1 MKSLGIPFLVVGL
14 LLVVADREDVRPVPQ
29 VGPVW
34 SLPVPQ
40 PHATRARPPT
50 SLSSPETEVVQRVC
64 ARCHNSRRLLG
75 NLSLEDFVVEEADRN
90 ADVAEKMVRKL
101 RAGMMPPP
109 ASPRPSAD
117 TLLALVERLE
127 SVLDVAAAENPD
139 PGVRTFQRL
148 NRAEYERAIR
158 DLLGL
163 EVDAGEWLPLDQ
175 MSANFDNIADVQTLS
190 PTLIEAYL
198 NAAAEISRWAVG
210 DRTAPSVDRRYKN
223 SEYVS
228 QHPWDHVEGAPYGT
242 RGGVVVEH
250 VFPADGEYVFELG
263 FSSGANSRFEDI
275 DISVDGERVALLH
288 HARTGAGADGRGAA
302 PISTGPVFIRAG
314 QKRVSAAFVRGFDG
328 PYEDL
333 IRPHDWSMAG
343 GGSGGSGITTLPHV
357 RELVVSGPTNV
368 TGVSDNPARRRIFI
382 CRPTSAE
389 EEAPC
394 SRRIIEGL
402 ATRAYRRPASAAD
415 IDGLMGFYEN
425 GAAAEGFENGMRMAL
440 EALLAGPRFVFRPE
454 HEPEGIEPGE
464 VYPVASVDLASRL
477 SFFLWGAPPDE
488 ALREAAAD
496 GGLLDE
502 EELILQAR
510 RMLADPRA
518 GALGSRFA
526 AQWLRLQ
533 DLYKVHP
540 DPNFYPNFDDN
551 LADAMRYETELFF
564 NSLVEEDRSVL
575 DLFRADYTYVN
586 ERLAAHYGFP
596 ATPGN
601 HFRKVAYP
609 DDRRVGLLGQGSI
622 LVLTS
627 LANRTS
633 PVLRGKWVM
642 EVLLG
647 TPPPPPPPGIPDLE
661 ETEVAQEGRMLTTRE
676 RMEIHSEIPVCKSC
690 HRFMDPIGLALDNF
704 DVTGKWRSLE
714 NGIPLDTRG
723 DFYDGTPVATPS
735 ELSAAL
741 LKRPLPLVRNFTEN
755 LMAYAL
761 GRRVEYYDQPAI
773 REIVRQAE
781 RDDYRVSSLVLGVVG
796 SDAFR
801 KRRAAAPATVE
812 DSGTALSNEQNRRR

>member
-1 MKSLGIPFLVVGL
+1 MKSLGPSFLAAGL
-14 LLVVADREDVRPVPQ
+14 LVLMAGAGDAPAGPPPTPFVESERAPPAQAEIGGAVKHAVESYRVRP
-29 VGPVW
+29 
-34 SLPVPQ
+34 SS
-40 PHATRARPPT
+40 AA
-50 SLSSPETEVVQRVC
+50 SAASPETEVVQRVC
-64 ARCHNSRRLLG
+64 ARCHNQRRLLG
-75 NLSLEDFVVEEADRN
+75 NLSLEDFVVEEADAR

-109 ASPRPSAD
+109 GAPRPAED

-127 SVLDVAAAENPD
+127 SVLDAAAEANPD
-139 PGVRTFQRL
+139 PGERTFQRL
-148 NRAEYERAIR
+148 NRPEYEGAVH

-163 EVDAGEWLPLDQ
+163 QVDAGEWLPLDQ

-210 DRTAPSVDRRYKN
+210 DRAAPPVDRRYKN

-228 QHPWDHVEGAPYGT
+228 QHPWDHVAGAPYGT
-242 RGGVVVEH
+242 RGGIVVEH

-263 FSSGANSRFEDI
+263 FSSGANSRFQDI
-275 DISVDGERVALLH
+275 DISIDGERVALLH

-302 PISTGPVFIRAG
+302 PISTGPILVRAG

-343 GGSGGSGITTLPHV
+343 GGSGGSGITTLPHL

-368 TGVSDNPARRRIFI
+368 TGVSDNPGRRGIFV
-382 CRPTSAE
+382 CRPTSPAE
-389 EEAPC
+389 EEPC
-394 SRRIIEGL
+394 ARRIIENL
-402 ATRAYRRPASAAD
+402 ATRAYRRPASAD
-415 IDGLMGFYEN
+415 EVDGLLMFYQR
-425 GAAAEGFENGMRMAL
+425 GAHAEGFEGGVRMAL
-440 EALLAGPRFVFRPE
+440 EALLASPRFVFRPE
-454 HEPEGIEPGE
+454 REPEGVAPGE
-464 VYPVASVDLASRL
+464 IYPVASVDLASRL
-477 SFFLWGAPPDE
+477 SFFLWGTPPDE
-488 ALREAAAD
+488 ALRAAAAND
-496 GGLLDE
+496 GLLDE
-502 EELILQAR
+502 GELMRQAR
-510 RMLADPRA
+510 RMLTDPRA
-518 GALGSRFA
+518 RALGSRFA

-551 LADAMRYETELFF
+551 LADDMRRETELFF
-564 NSLVEEDRSVL
+564 NSLVEENRSVL
-575 DLFRADYTYVN
+575 DLFNSDHTFVN

-596 ATPGN
+596 AAPGD
-601 HFRKVAYP
+601 HFRKVPYP
-609 DDRRVGLLGQGSI
+609 DDRRTGLLGHGSI

-661 ETEVAQEGRMLTTRE
+661 ETSVAEEGRMLTTRE
-676 RMEIHSEIPVCKSC
+676 RLELHSEMPICNSC

-714 NGIPLDTRG
+714 NGVPLDTRG
-723 DFYDGTPVATPS
+723 DFYDGTPVATPA
-735 ELSAAL
+735 ELTAAL
-741 LKRPLPLVRNFTEN
+741 LTRPLPLVRNFTEN

-761 GRRVEYYDQPAI
+761 GRRVEHYDQPAI
-773 REIVRQAE
+773 REIVRRAE
-781 RDDYRVSSLVLGVVG
+781 ADGYRVSSLVLGVVG

-801 KRRAAAPATVE
+801 KRRAAAPATP
-812 DSGTALSNEQNRRR
+812 